1 MENMGEAAVCLEVCR
16 PTFLLCLQTPLHTRL
31 DKLHRS
37 LPCSC
42 MVAAIN
48 CIGPSVL
55 HALLADSTPTFHNTS
70 PYSRKHVKMVANTEQ
85 AVTVNPKPPLVS
97 ASLSWDMP
105 SPGSG
110 QIKAPIL
117 TPRDVIQVAFLL
129 DEQPHASESRDE
141 AATAADDDSR
151 KVLGQLA
158 IQWRSALGDRGSL
171 STGWL
176 TSRR

>member
-1 MENMGEAAVCLEVCR
+1 
-16 PTFLLCLQTPLHTRL
+16 
-31 DKLHRS
+31 
-37 LPCSC
+37 
-42 MVAAIN
+42 
-48 CIGPSVL
+48 
-55 HALLADSTPTFHNTS
+55 
-70 PYSRKHVKMVANTEQ
+70 
-85 AVTVNPKPPLVS
+85 
-97 ASLSWDMP
+97 MP

-110 QIKAPIL
+110 PAKAPIL

-129 DEQPHASESRDE
+129 EEQPEGELHDE
-141 AATAADDDSR
+141 ASTATDDSK

>member
-1 MENMGEAAVCLEVCR
+1 
-16 PTFLLCLQTPLHTRL
+16 
-31 DKLHRS
+31 
-37 LPCSC
+37 
-42 MVAAIN
+42 MVA
-48 CIGPSVL
+48 
-55 HALLADSTPTFHNTS
+55 D
-70 PYSRKHVKMVANTEQ
+70 TEQ

-97 ASLSWDMP
+97 TSLNWDMP

-110 QIKAPIL
+110 QIKDPIL

-129 DEQPHASESRDE
+129 DEQPDASESHDDALM
-141 AATAADDDSR
+141 AADDSR